1 MRWTEEQWKAI
12 RARNHTILV
21 GAAAG
26 SGKTAVLVE
35 RIVQLVREQYRLNRM
50 LIVTF
55 TRAAA
60 GEMRARLGQR
70 LCREAQEEPE
80 VFGQALDD
88 LEQTDISTIHAF
100 CQRVLRQEFQNVG
113 IDPMARVC
121 EEQQRKM
128 LFEQAFREA
137 MNELL
142 DAGENQEFLYLTRCF
157 HQQVLLDMCER
168 LYAFVCSMPD
178 PFVWLHEKN
187 QMVGRPLR
195 EHPWWG
201 ILEDSAKM
209 QLQGLPCCLEMQRG
223 MLGEMDA
230 VDAFR
235 EVLQKDEVLVQGLLQ
250 VCAENP
256 EQLPNALAGV
266 SFGRAPVCRGL
277 TDEQKAWKD
286 RYNDLRNDMKETV
299 KGCAALLLRDENAAT
314 DDLQVVQRE
323 LLGLEALLERV
334 HVHFSEAKNRENV
347 LDFSDLEQMTL
358 AVLRQEGC
366 RAQLQEQYDHIFVDE
381 CQDVSAVQDAILQS
395 LHGEANCLFM
405 VGDVKQSIYRFR
417 LADPTLFLQRM
428 RSFSDDEDAD
438 ERRIFLQRNFRSR
451 GAVLDAANRVFRRA
465 MTRSVTELDYL
476 PQDEL
481 VQGRETENDPWVEIR
496 LVNQPEGRGSGESC
510 LESEAA
516 VVARRIRELLETD
529 FDDGAGGRKYQY
541 RDMVI
546 LLQKKAGVGARL
558 AELLEAKGIPVYF
571 DGTDQY
577 YDLPEVRTVKALLEV
592 IDNPCQD
599 LPLLTALKNLPFCL
613 TDGQLA
619 DIRMAKS
626 GRDVPFYRAFV
637 ACGEGEGEL
646 AEKCREILKKLRE
659 WRFVEENSRL
669 SDFVWR
675 LMEESGLYAVC
686 GAYPEGELRQANL
699 RLLRQKA
706 ADFERNQSGG
716 LSGFLRMIDLQ
727 MKMGDSTGAKVLG
740 EKENLVRMM
749 TMHKSKGLEFP
760 VVFCM
765 RLTAGMMGAAPGALR
780 MHSRLGVC
788 LPCVREELNIKRG
801 SIGEDAF
808 DYQRRLDEL
817 AERCR
822 LLYVAM
828 TRAREVLVLTGCSEQ
843 TGDQVWRMPVGP
855 YRVWKAQCMMDWV
868 MQAVMDD
875 AADPTAPWQVIWE
888 ESAEWHTQERED
900 RREELAEWLQVV
912 LAQPANVSD
921 WPWWERQVEPAA
933 APLKTSVSSLTRQQ
947 VLGDRLPLVETEE
960 DMPDKRVAEE
970 IVMPLR
976 LSELAARP
984 QFMEEKRV
992 TGAER
997 GTLTHRFLSLADL
1010 KKLKGC
1016 HGAALRSAIDEEGA
1030 RLQEIGCFAGGEL
1043 DMISLGDA
1051 AAFFE
1056 STLGQ
1061 RLLAAQEIHREWGFN
1076 LRLDKGTLLQ
1086 GVMDCAFLEDG
1097 AWVLVDYKTDH
1108 VVSEEAFV
1116 QRHQAQMEWYARAL
1130 ETISGRRVKEKWLY
1144 ALGLGKAFC
1153 V

>member
-1 MRWTEEQWKAI
+1 MRWTEEQWAAI

-70 LCREAQEEPE
+70 LSREAQEEPE
-80 VFGQALDD
+80 LFGQALDD
-88 LEQTDISTIHAF
+88 LEQTDISTIHSF
-100 CQRVLRQEFQNVG
+100 CQRVLRQEFQTVG

-142 DAGENQEFLYLTRCF
+142 DAGENQNFLYLTRCF
-157 HQQVLLDMCER
+157 HQQALMDMCER

-178 PFVWLHEKN
+178 PFQWLHEKN
-187 QMVGRPLR
+187 SLVGKSLR

-201 ILEDSAKM
+201 MLEESAVM

-223 MLGEMDA
+223 MLMEMDA

-235 EVLQKDEVLVQGLLQ
+235 EVLQKDEALVQELLR
-250 VCAENP
+250 VCVEKP

-266 SFGRAPVCRGL
+266 SFSRAPACRGI
-277 TDEQKAWKD
+277 TEEQKAWKE
-286 RYNDLRNDMKETV
+286 RYNDLRNDMKDTV
-299 KGCAALLLRDENAAT
+299 KGCAALLLRDEDIAA
-314 DDLQVVQRE
+314 DDLRVVQRE
-323 LLGLEALLERV
+323 LLGLEVLLERV
-334 HVHFSEAKNRENV
+334 HAHFSEAKNRENV

-366 RAQLQEQYDHIFVDE
+366 RAQLQEQYDHLFVDE

-481 VQGRETENDPWVEIR
+481 VQGRETEDDPRVEIR
-496 LVNQPEGRGSGESC
+496 LVNQPEGRGAGDSC
-510 LESEAA
+510 LESETA

-529 FDDGAGGRKYQY
+529 LEDGGSKRKYQY

-558 AELLEAKGIPVYF
+558 AELLEAQGIPVYF

-619 DIRMAKS
+619 DIRMAKT
-626 GRDVPFYRAFV
+626 GRDVPFYRAFA

-646 AEKCREILKKLRE
+646 AERCREILHKLRE

-669 SDFVWR
+669 SDFVWQ

-727 MKMGDSTGAKVLG
+727 MKLGDSTGAKVLG
-740 EKENLVRMM
+740 EKENLVRIM

-765 RLTAGMMGAAPGALR
+765 RLTAGMMGAASGALR

-788 LPCVREELNIKRG
+788 LPCVREELSIKRG

-843 TGDQVWRMPVGP
+843 TGSRVWRMPVGP

-868 MQAVMDD
+868 MQAVLDD
-875 AADPTAPWQVIWE
+875 ADDPTAPWQVTWE
-888 ESAEWHTQERED
+888 ESAQWHTQQRED
-900 RREELAEWLQVV
+900 RREELAAWLQAV
-912 LAQPANVSD
+912 LAQPADVSA
-921 WPWWERQVEPAA
+921 WSWWERPAQAAA
-933 APLKTSVSSLTRQQ
+933 APLKTSVSSLTRQE
-947 VLGDRLPLVETEE
+947 VLGDRLPLSEAEE
-960 DMPDKRVAEE
+960 DMPDKRSAEE

-976 LSELAARP
+976 LSELASRP
-984 QFMEEKRV
+984 QFMEEKQV

-1010 KKLKGC
+1010 ETLKGL

-1030 RLQEIGCFAGGEL
+1030 GLQAKGCFAGGEL
-1043 DMISLGDA
+1043 DVISLGDA

-1056 STLGQ
+1056 SPLGQ
-1061 RLLAAQEIHREWGFN
+1061 RLLAAQEVHREWGFN

-1086 GVMDCAFLEDG
+1086 GVMDCVFLEDDQ
-1097 AWVLVDYKTDH
+1097 WVLVDYKTDH

-1116 QRHQAQMEWYARAL
+1116 QRHQAQMAWYARAL
-1130 ETISGRRVKEKWLY
+1130 ETISGRRVREKWLY